1 MGSDSD
7 NRHNEEIVG
16 NLKESDRAV
25 PLWELQ
31 TSNVYYNDT
40 STIKGGRSSID
51 VNA

>member
-7 NRHNEEIVG
+7 NRHSEEIVG
-16 NLKESDRAV
+16 NLEESDRAV